1 MYALDRRLTTD
12 HRRQNSVNRHLS
24 TNNLTTNTQQPTTQ
38 DKTMQPK
45 LLYTIFALLFSCVSC
60 ISQSANDTLK
70 LTLQQVV
77 EMAKGKSIA
86 AKQAVTLKENKY
98 WQWRTYKSNYQPQ
111 LSLNGILPGYINS
124 FQEVVQPD
132 GTIEFQ
138 PVKYNNSSLNLA
150 LSQSIA
156 ATGGT
161 VFGTTQMQRYDD
173 LDRKFKLYNGVP
185 YAIGYSQPL
194 AKFNQLKWDQKI
206 EPLKYSESRQE
217 YIESMEQIS
226 IKVTGYFFD
235 LLIAQV
241 NSQIAE
247 TNFANTR
254 NILRIAKEKFDLG
267 KVSRNEILQLELEQ
281 LKSQK
286 AVGIA
291 KRDMEISTLN
301 LRTYAGLTNNDKLA
315 LILPKET
322 KSVDLNSEKILS
334 EALENRSDAI
344 AFMRRIAEAKRDV
357 AKAKG
362 DNGINA
368 TLTAKLGYSKS
379 SVNFAKVYQS
389 PRSQQ
394 LVQLEFDI
402 PILDWGRSK
411 SRMKTA
417 EANKQFTEYA
427 VEQDK
432 QTFTQEIY
440 TQVTLYQMMK
450 EQLLLNAKADSIASE
465 KYDIAKQR
473 YVLGNL
479 SITDLSI
486 AFQENDQAKRDFV
499 LGLKDFWSAYYQL
512 RYLSLYDFEKNQKII
527 YQ

>member
-1 MYALDRRLTTD
+1 M
-12 HRRQNSVNRHLS
+12 
-24 TNNLTTNTQQPTTQ
+24 QQ
-38 DKTMQPK
+38 K
-45 LLYTIFALLFSCVSC
+45 LLFILTGLLLGLKGFN
-60 ISQSANDTLK
+60 QAKNDSLL
-70 LTLQQVV
+70 LTLEQVV

-98 WQWRTYKSNYQPQ
+98 WQWKTFKSNYQPQ
-111 LSLNGILPGYINS
+111 LSLNGVLPAYINS
-124 FQEVVQPD
+124 FREVVQPD

-161 VFGTTQMQRYDD
+161 IFGTTQMQRYDD
-173 LDRKFKLYNGVP
+173 FDRRYKLYNGVP

-194 AKFNQLKWDQKI
+194 ARFNQLKWDQKI
-206 EPLKYSESRQE
+206 EPLKYNESRQAF
-217 YIESMEQIS
+217 IESMEQIA
-226 IKVTGYFFD
+226 IKATGYFFD
-235 LLIAQV
+235 LLLEQV
-241 NSQIAE
+241 NLQIAE
-247 TNFANTR
+247 TNFENTK

-267 KVSRNEILQLELEQ
+267 KVSRNEILQLELEK
-281 LKSQK
+281 LKAQK
-286 AVGIA
+286 SVGIA

-301 LRTYAGLTNNDKLA
+301 LKTYTGLANADKIILA
-315 LILPKET
+315 LPKET
-322 KSVDLNSEKILS
+322 HSTDIQPEKILT

-368 TLTAKLGYSKS
+368 TLTARLGFSKS
-379 SVNFAKVYQS
+379 ATNISKVYEA
-389 PRSQQ
+389 PKSQQ
-394 LVQLEFDI
+394 LFQLEFDI

-417 EANKQFTEYA
+417 EANRQFTEYA

-432 QTFTQEIY
+432 QMFSQEIY

-450 EQLLLNAKADSIASE
+450 EQLVLNAQADSIASE
-465 KYDIAKQR
+465 KYKIAKER

-499 LGLKDFWSAYYQL
+499 LGLRDFWSSYYQL
-512 RYLSLYDFEKNQKII
+512 RYLSLYDFEKNKKII
-527 YQ
+527 YNN

>member
-1 MYALDRRLTTD
+1 
-12 HRRQNSVNRHLS
+12 
-24 TNNLTTNTQQPTTQ
+24 
-38 DKTMQPK
+38 MQPK
-45 LLYTIFALLFSCVSC
+45 NLLILFALLIFYLGGVS
-60 ISQSANDTLK
+60 QPANDTLK

-77 EMAKGKSIA
+77 DMAKGKSIA

-98 WQWRTYKSNYQPQ
+98 WQWRTFKSNYAPQ
-111 LSLNGILPGYINS
+111 LSLSGVLPGYTNS

-132 GTIEFQ
+132 GTIIFQ
-138 PVKYNNSSLNLA
+138 PVKYNNSSLNLS

-161 VFGTTQMQRYDD
+161 VFGTMQMQRYDD
-173 LDRKFKLYNGVP
+173 FNRNFKLYNGVP
-185 YAIGYSQPL
+185 YGIGYSQPL
-194 AKFNQLKWDQKI
+194 ARFNQLKWDQKI
-206 EPLKYSESRQE
+206 EPLKYNESRQA
-217 YIESMEQIS
+217 YIESMEQIA
-226 IKVTGYFFD
+226 INATGYFFD
-235 LLIAQV
+235 LLLAQV
-241 NSQIAE
+241 NLQISE
-247 TNFANTR
+247 TNFENTK
-254 NILRIAKEKFDLG
+254 NILRIAKEKYDLG

-281 LKSQK
+281 LKAQK

-301 LRTYAGLTNNDKLA
+301 LRSYTGLTNTDKISLV
-315 LILPKET
+315 LPKET
-322 KSVDLNSEKILS
+322 CSTDINADKILS

-344 AFMRRIAEAKRDV
+344 AFMRRIGEAKRDV

-368 TLTAKLGYSKS
+368 TLTARLGYSKS
-379 SVNFAKVYQS
+379 AMNIGKVYEA

-417 EANKQFTEYA
+417 QANQQFTEYA

-432 QTFTQEIY
+432 QTFSQEIY

-450 EQLLLNAKADSIASE
+450 EQLILNAKADSIASE
-465 KYDIAKQR
+465 KYQIAKER

-499 LGLKDFWSAYYQL
+499 LGLRDFWSAYYQL
-512 RYLSLYDFEKNQKII
+512 RYLSLYDFETNQKIV
-527 YQ
+527 YK

>member
-1 MYALDRRLTTD
+1 MRL
-12 HRRQNSVNRHLS
+12 
-24 TNNLTTNTQQPTTQ
+24 
-38 DKTMQPK
+38 KII
-45 LLYTIFALLFSCVSC
+45 YTIPLLLLCYFRMFS
-60 ISQSANDTLK
+60 QTNDTMR

-77 EMAKGKSIA
+77 DMAKGKSIA
-86 AKQAVTLKENKY
+86 AKQAVTLKENRY

-111 LSLNGILPGYINS
+111 LSLNGILPGYTNS

-138 PVKYNNSSLNLA
+138 PVKYNNSSLNLE

-173 LDRKFKLYNGVP
+173 FDRKFKLYNGVP

-206 EPLKYSESRQE
+206 EPLKYNESRQA
-217 YIESMEQIS
+217 YIESMEDIA
-226 IKVTGYFFD
+226 IKATGYFFE
-235 LLIAQV
+235 LLLAQV
-241 NSQIAE
+241 NLQIAE
-247 TNFANTR
+247 TNFENTK

-281 LKSQK
+281 LKAQK

-301 LRTYAGLTNNDKLA
+301 LRTYTGLTNTDNISL
-315 LILPKET
+315 LLPNET
-322 KSVDLNSEKILS
+322 RSTDINAEKILS

-344 AFMRRIAEAKRDV
+344 AFMRRIAEAKREV

-368 TLTAKLGYSKS
+368 TLTARLGYSKS
-379 SVNFAKVYQS
+379 AANIGKVYQS
-389 PRSQQ
+389 PGSQQ

-432 QTFTQEIY
+432 QIFSQEIY

-450 EQLLLNAKADSIASE
+450 EQLILNAKADSIASE
-465 KYDIAKQR
+465 KYQIAKER

-486 AFQENDQAKRDFV
+486 AFQENDQAKRDYV
-499 LGLKDFWSAYYQL
+499 LGLRDFWSAYYQL
-512 RYLSLYDFEKNQKII
+512 RYLSLYDFEKNEKIV
-527 YQ
+527 YR

>member
-1 MYALDRRLTTD
+1 MQSKQLLIVITLLLYQLPGISQALD
-12 HRRQNSVNRHLS
+12 
-24 TNNLTTNTQQPTTQ
+24 
-38 DKTMQPK
+38 
-45 LLYTIFALLFSCVSC
+45 
-60 ISQSANDTLK
+60 DTLK

-98 WQWRTYKSNYQPQ
+98 WQWRTFKSNYQPQ

-132 GTIEFQ
+132 GTIVFQ

-156 ATGGT
+156 QTGGT
-161 VFGTTQMQRYDD
+161 IFGTTQLQRYDD
-173 LDRKFKLYNGVP
+173 FDRNYKLYNGVP
-185 YAIGYSQPL
+185 YGIGYSQPL

-206 EPLKYSESRQE
+206 EPLKYNESKQQ
-217 YIESMEQIS
+217 YIESMEEIA
-226 IKVTGYFFD
+226 IKATGYFFD
-235 LLIAQV
+235 LLLAQV
-241 NSQIAE
+241 NLQIAE
-247 TNFANTR
+247 TNFENTK

-301 LRTYAGLTNNDKLA
+301 LKTYTGLVNTDKISL
-315 LILPKET
+315 LLPKET
-322 KSVDLNSEKILS
+322 KSTEISAEKILS

-344 AFMRRIAEAKRDV
+344 AFMRRVAEAKRDV

-368 TLTAKLGYSKS
+368 TLTARLGYSKS
-379 SVNFAKVYQS
+379 AVNIGKIYES

-394 LVQLEFDI
+394 MVQLEFDI

-432 QTFTQEIY
+432 QNFTQEIY

-450 EQLLLNAKADSIASE
+450 EQLVLNAKADSIASE
-465 KYDIAKQR
+465 KYQIAKER

-512 RYLSLYDFEKNQKII
+512 RYLGLYDFEKNQKIS

>member
-1 MYALDRRLTTD
+1 
-12 HRRQNSVNRHLS
+12 
-24 TNNLTTNTQQPTTQ
+24 
-38 DKTMQPK
+38 MQLK
-45 LLYTIFALLFSCVSC
+45 LLQILPALLLFCLTSFC
-60 ISQSANDTLK
+60 QPDNDTLK

-138 PVKYNNSSLNLA
+138 PVKYNNSSLSLA

-156 ATGGT
+156 TTGGT

-173 LDRKFKLYNGVP
+173 FDRKFKLYNGVP

-194 AKFNQLKWDQKI
+194 AKFNQLRWDQKI
-206 EPLKYSESRQE
+206 EPLKYNESRQVF
-217 YIESMEQIS
+217 IESMEQIA
-226 IKVTGYFFD
+226 IKATGYFFD
-235 LLIAQV
+235 LLLAQV
-241 NSQIAE
+241 NLQISA
-247 TNFANTR
+247 TNFENTK
-254 NILRIAKEKFDLG
+254 NILRIAKEKFDIG

-281 LKSQK
+281 LKAQK

-301 LRTYAGLTNNDKLA
+301 LRTYAGLANNDKIV

-322 KSVDLNSEKILS
+322 KSTDINPEKILS

-368 TLTAKLGYSKS
+368 TLSARLGYSKS
-379 SVNFAKVYQS
+379 AANFSKVYQA
-389 PRSQQ
+389 PKSQQ
-394 LVQLEFDI
+394 LIQVEFDI

-440 TQVTLYQMMK
+440 TQITLYQMMK
-450 EQLLLNAKADSIASE
+450 EQLILNAKADSIASE
-465 KYDIAKQR
+465 KYQIAKER

-499 LGLKDFWSAYYQL
+499 LGLRDFWSAYYQL
-512 RYLSLYDFEKNQKII
+512 RYLSLYDLEKNQKIT
-527 YQ
+527 YN

>member
-1 MYALDRRLTTD
+1 
-12 HRRQNSVNRHLS
+12 
-24 TNNLTTNTQQPTTQ
+24 
-38 DKTMQPK
+38 
-45 LLYTIFALLFSCVSC
+45 
-60 ISQSANDTLK
+60 
-70 LTLQQVV
+70 
-77 EMAKGKSIA
+77 
-86 AKQAVTLKENKY
+86 
-98 WQWRTYKSNYQPQ
+98 
-111 LSLNGILPGYINS
+111 
-124 FQEVVQPD
+124 
-132 GTIEFQ
+132 
-138 PVKYNNSSLNLA
+138 
-150 LSQSIA
+150 
-156 ATGGT
+156 
-161 VFGTTQMQRYDD
+161 
-173 LDRKFKLYNGVP
+173 
-185 YAIGYSQPL
+185 
-194 AKFNQLKWDQKI
+194 
-206 EPLKYSESRQE
+206 
-217 YIESMEQIS
+217 MEQIA
-226 IKVTGYFFD
+226 IKATAYFFD
-235 LLIAQV
+235 LLLAQV
-241 NSQIAE
+241 NLQISE
-247 TNFANTR
+247 TNFRNTK

-281 LKSQK
+281 LKAQK

-301 LRTYAGLTNNDKLA
+301 LRTYTGVANTDKISL
-315 LILPKET
+315 LLPEEIH
-322 KSVDLNSEKILS
+322 SADINAEKILS

-344 AFMRRIAEAKRDV
+344 AFMRRIAEAKREV

-368 TLTAKLGYSKS
+368 TLTARLGYSKRAT
-379 SVNFAKVYQS
+379 NIGKVYQA

-411 SRMKTA
+411 SRLKTA

-450 EQLLLNAKADSIASE
+450 EQLILNAKADSIASE
-465 KYDIAKQR
+465 KYQIAKER

-512 RYLSLYDFEKNQKII
+512 RYLSLYDFEKNQKIT
-527 YQ
+527 YN

>member
-1 MYALDRRLTTD
+1 
-12 HRRQNSVNRHLS
+12 
-24 TNNLTTNTQQPTTQ
+24 
-38 DKTMQPK
+38 MQSK
-45 LLYTIFALLFSCVSC
+45 LLHIIPALLLFSTNGFG
-60 ISQSANDTLK
+60 QSANDTLK
-70 LTLQQVV
+70 LSLQQVV
-77 EMAKGKSIA
+77 DMAKEKSIA

-138 PVKYNNSSLNLA
+138 RVKYNNSSLNLA

-156 ATGGT
+156 ATGGI
-161 VFGTTQMQRYDD
+161 VFGTTQMQRYDNFN
-173 LDRKFKLYNGVP
+173 RNFKLYNGVP

-194 AKFNQLKWDQKI
+194 AQFNQLKWEQKI
-206 EPLKYSESRQE
+206 EPLKYNESRQE
-217 YIESMEQIS
+217 YIESMEQIA
-226 IKVTGYFFD
+226 IKATGYFFD
-235 LLIAQV
+235 LLLAQV
-241 NSQIAE
+241 NLHISE
-247 TNFANTR
+247 TNFENTK
-254 NILRIAKEKFDLG
+254 NMLRLAKEKFDLG

-301 LRTYAGLTNNDKLA
+301 LRTYTGLTNTNKIV

-322 KSVDLNSEKILS
+322 KSTDIDAKKILS

-344 AFMRRIAEAKRDV
+344 AFIRRIAEAKRDV
-357 AKAKG
+357 ARAKG

-379 SVNFAKVYQS
+379 SVNFSKVYEA

-450 EQLLLNAKADSIASE
+450 EQLILNAKADSIASE
-465 KYDIAKQR
+465 KYQIAKER

-486 AFQENDQAKRDFV
+486 AFQENDQAKNDFI
-499 LGLKDFWSAYYQL
+499 LGLRDFWSAYYQL
-512 RYLSLYDFEKNQKII
+512 RYLSLYDFENNQKIT